1 MLKSRDTVIIYLAN
15 MYCMP
20 TIQNCLRSG
29 SSTPSSSLIL
39 LPVLPISK
47 VANTC
52 SSAFAFL
59 GLSDKS

>member
-15 MYCMP
+15 MYCVP

-29 SSTPSSSLIL
+29 SSTASNSLIL
-39 LPVLPISK
+39 VPVSPISK

-52 SSAFAFL
+52 SSALTFL